1 MIKNK
6 RILFP
11 LIIISILFL
20 LQGCWIPEDFETTIK
35 VNKDGSYVFT
45 YDGTLTHI
53 LALAAAKDGTLKEKD
68 KADMKEQETAFKKE
82 PGYKKVKY
90 LGEGRYKVL
99 VDTSGKAGEAYHFMS
114 SDIKFFA
121 IDPQN
126 DGTLRISTATAK
138 EDEIE
143 QLKKIGVNMSGT
155 LTVIVEQGAKV
166 LKHNAKKKKKVKKT
180 FTEYIWDIKS
190 FNTEPLIIVKPAS

>member
-1 MIKNK
+1 MIKNN
-6 RILFP
+6 RILFS
-11 LIIISILFL
+11 LVIIGIIFL

-35 VNKDGSYVFT
+35 VNKDGSYTFT
-45 YDGTLTHI
+45 YDGTLTHF
-53 LALAAAKDGTLKEKD
+53 LVLAAAKDGTLKEED
-68 KADMKEQETAFKKE
+68 EADMKEQETAFKKE

-99 VDTSGKAGEAYHFMS
+99 VDTTGKAGETYYFMS

-121 IDPQN
+121 IDPQD

-138 EDEIE
+138 KEEIE
-143 QLKKIGVNMSGT
+143 EIKKIDVNISGT

-166 LKHNAKKKKKVKKT
+166 LKHNAKKKKKVKKAY
-180 FTEYIWDIKS
+180 TEYIWKIEFFD
-190 FNTEPLIIVKPAS
+190 TEPLIIIKPTP